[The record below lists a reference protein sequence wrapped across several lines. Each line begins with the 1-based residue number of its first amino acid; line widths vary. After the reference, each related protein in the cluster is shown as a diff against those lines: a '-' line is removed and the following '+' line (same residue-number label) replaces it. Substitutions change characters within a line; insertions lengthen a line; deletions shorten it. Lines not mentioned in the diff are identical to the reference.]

1 MLLQS
6 WVGGGCTA
14 DQSCLLGW
22 EQLRHKGPSEVSQEK
37 MLLSAKWAFREGV
50 KETPHLPRLQDH
62 MPLWMRHTLV
72 TRHMQA
78 PRGVLRGWAPGP
90 NSRHPPWPGA
100 APSCAVKHFVT
111 LDKYVNLPD
120 CHRRSL
126 GQVISRVLPG
136 LYRDTKLSNEPHFS
150 NSTVHTRL

>member
-1 MLLQS
+1 
-6 WVGGGCTA
+6 
-14 DQSCLLGW
+14 
-22 EQLRHKGPSEVSQEK
+22 
-37 MLLSAKWAFREGV
+37 
-50 KETPHLPRLQDH
+50 

-90 NSRHPPWPGA
+90 NSHHPPWPGA
-100 APSCAVKHFVT
+100 APSYATKHFVT

-136 LYRDTKLSNEPHFS
+136 LCTETPSCQMNLTFQTQLYTLGYKKQPQRNCKWSTWLLQPTLVTRVWLSTWANMTGPLPHISVEGHPDHFTT
-150 NSTVHTRL
+150 NSRSTINAHL